1 MPEWSK
7 GYDLR
12 SYGARTAWV
21 RTPQHP
27 LILLETIYKINLILL
42 IIRKKLMII
51 AGLLLTT
58 IFVYSCCYYS
68 YSNLEKKKLSL
79 RDYKL
84 KWKLL

>member
-1 MPEWSK
+1 
-7 GYDLR
+7 
-12 SYGARTAWV
+12 
-21 RTPQHP
+21 
-27 LILLETIYKINLILL
+27 
-42 IIRKKLMII
+42 MII

-58 IFVYSCCYYS
+58 VFVYSCCYYS